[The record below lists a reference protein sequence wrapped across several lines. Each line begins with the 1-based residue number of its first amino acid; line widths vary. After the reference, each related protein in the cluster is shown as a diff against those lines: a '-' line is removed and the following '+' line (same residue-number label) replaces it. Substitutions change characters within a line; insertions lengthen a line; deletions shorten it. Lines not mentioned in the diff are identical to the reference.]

1 MCGICGIAIPRKLNR
16 GADESLL
23 KRMRDTLTHRGP
35 DDAGSFIDGGI
46 GLGHRRLSIVDL
58 GGGHQP
64 MTNEDGQIQIVFNGE
79 IYNHQDYRPL
89 LEARGHR
96 YRTTSD
102 TETIIHLYEEFGV
115 NAVQH
120 LRGMFAFAIWD
131 GNQRRLLLVRDRLG
145 VKPVY
150 YTLSK
155 DGVLHFAS
163 EIKALIEARAVK
175 PELNYDALAD
185 FAANRYTSGDETLF
199 RGVQRLA
206 PGHTLVWQDGRVQIE
221 RYWEVSFAKHES
233 PLSDKYYIDQ
243 FDHLFRESV
252 RLRLMADVPLGMFLS
267 GGIDSTAI
275 AGVMSK
281 LVSDRVKTFSVAFA
295 EREANELEFAR
306 SAARAFGTDHHEVIV
321 SPQQFFDVLPAMV
334 YQEDEPIAHPSS
346 IPLYFVSKLAAEHVK
361 VVLTGEGSD
370 ELLAGYDK
378 YRKTIYNLMLGRAY
392 SRVVPSPVRHFVK
405 QRIENGTGSLAVRQ
419 KLARTFLCVPSDIE
433 SIYFDN
439 FSVFSRNRQ
448 HFLFTADTRVRIAES
463 DPYKTSLALMG
474 ESDALTMLD
483 QLLAADMKTYLHEL
497 LMKQDQMSMAASI
510 ESRVPFLDHKLVEF
524 AARLPERM
532 KLRGLTTKYILRQAM
547 ADKIPGEILTRKK
560 MGFPVPVGAWLRGE
574 FRHLLDEYLLSQRAM
589 ERGIF
594 EPDVVRNLVARHQA
608 GENHAERLWMLI
620 NFEIWQR
627 RFLDGEEQP
636 FTESSGQPALK
647 AFAAAS
653 RNTRSRH

>member
-1 MCGICGIAIPRKLNR
+1 MCGICGIAIPKKLNR
-16 GADESLL
+16 RVDEAQL
-23 KRMRDTLTHRGP
+23 KRMRDALVHRGP
-35 DDAGSFIDGGI
+35 DDAGNFIDGGI

-79 IYNHQDYRPL
+79 IYNHRDHRQM
-89 LEARGHR
+89 LESLGHR
-96 YRTTSD
+96 YQSSSD

-115 NAVQH
+115 DAVQH

-131 GNQRRLLLVRDRLG
+131 GGRQRLTIARDRLG
-145 VKPVY
+145 IKPVY
-150 YTLSK
+150 YALTP
-155 DGVLHFAS
+155 DGELFFAS
-163 EIKALIEARAVK
+163 EIKALIETRAVK
-175 PELNYDALAD
+175 PELNYDVLSD

-199 RGVQRLA
+199 RGVRRLP
-206 PGHTLVWQDGRVQIE
+206 PGHTLVWQEGKVEIARFWD
-221 RYWEVSFAKHES
+221 VSFAKHES
-233 PLSDKYYIDQ
+233 PLSDRDYIEQ
-243 FDHLFRESV
+243 FDQLFRESV

-281 LVSDRVKTFSVAFA
+281 LVGDPIKTFSVAFA

-306 SAARAFGTDHHEVIV
+306 MAARAFKTEHHEIVV
-321 SPQQFFDVLPAMV
+321 SPKEFFDALPAMV

-346 IPLYFVSKLAAEHVK
+346 IPLYFVSKLAADHVK

-378 YRKTIYNLMLGRAY
+378 YRKTIYNLAIGRAY
-392 SRVVPSPVRHFVK
+392 NSVVPSPLRRLVK
-405 QRIENGTGSLAVRQ
+405 YAIETGHGALAVRQ

-439 FSVFSRNRQ
+439 FSVFSRSRQ
-448 HFLFTADTRVRIAES
+448 QSLFTAETRARMTES
-463 DPYKTSLALMG
+463 NPYRTSLSLMG
-474 ESDALTMLD
+474 EADAVTMLD

-547 ADKIPGEILTRKK
+547 ADKIPAEILTRKK
-560 MGFPVPVGAWLRGE
+560 MGFPVPVGAWLRGD
-574 FRHLLDEYLLSQRAM
+574 FRPLLNEYVLGARAM

-594 EPDVVRNLVARHQA
+594 EPDFVRNLVARHEA
-608 GENHAERLWMLI
+608 GENHAERLWMLM

-627 RFLDGEEQP
+627 RFLDGEDQKFAE
-636 FTESSGQPALK
+636 PAK
-647 AFAAAS
+647 QVTRVAYAAA
-653 RNTRSRH
+653 

>member
-1 MCGICGIAIPRKLNR
+1 MCGICGIALPKKLNR
-16 GADESLL
+16 RVDEAQL
-23 KRMRDTLTHRGP
+23 KRMRDTLVHRGP
-35 DDAGSFIDGGI
+35 DDAGNFIDGGI

-64 MTNEDGQIQIVFNGE
+64 MTNEDGQVQIVFNGE
-79 IYNHQDYRPL
+79 IYNHRDHRPM
-89 LEARGHR
+89 LESRGHR
-96 YRTTSD
+96 YRSSSD
-102 TETIIHLYEEFGV
+102 TETIIHLYEEFGIE
-115 NAVQH
+115 AVQY
-120 LRGMFAFAIWD
+120 LRGMFAFALWD
-131 GNQRRLLLVRDRLG
+131 GGKQRLVIARDRLG
-145 VKPVY
+145 IKPVY
-150 YTLSK
+150 YSLSQ
-155 DGVLHFAS
+155 DGELFFAS

-175 PELNYDALAD
+175 PELNYDVLSD

-199 RGVQRLA
+199 RGVRRLP
-206 PGHTLVWQDGRVQIE
+206 PGHTLVWQDGKVQIA
-221 RYWEVSFAKHES
+221 RFWDVSFAKHES
-233 PLSDKYYIDQ
+233 PLSDRQYIEQ
-243 FDHLFRESV
+243 FDQLFRESV

-281 LVSDRVKTFSVAFA
+281 LVSDPIKTFSVAFA

-306 SAARAFGTDHHEVIV
+306 MAARAFKTEHHEIVV
-321 SPQQFFDVLPAMV
+321 SPKDFFDALPAMV

-346 IPLYFVSKLAAEHVK
+346 IPLYFVSKLAADHVK

-378 YRKTIYNLMLGRAY
+378 YRKTIYNLSLGRAY
-392 SRVVPSPVRHFVK
+392 NSIIPSPLRRLVK
-405 QRIENGTGSLAVRQ
+405 SAIETGSGALAVRQ

-439 FSVFSRNRQ
+439 FSVFSRQRQ
-448 HFLFTADTRVRIAES
+448 QSLFTAETRARIAES
-463 DPYKTSLALMG
+463 NPYRTSLALMG
-474 ESDALTMLD
+474 EADAVTMLD

-547 ADKIPGEILTRKK
+547 ADKIPAEILTRKK
-560 MGFPVPVGAWLRGE
+560 MGFPVPVGAWLRGD
-574 FRHLLDEYLLSQRAM
+574 FRPLLDEYVLGARAL

-594 EPDVVRNLVARHQA
+594 EPDFVRNLVARHEA
-608 GENHAERLWMLI
+608 GENHAERLWMLM

-627 RFLDGEEQP
+627 RFLDGEEQKL
-636 FTESSGQPALK
+636 TEPAAPAK
-647 AFAAAS
+647 RVAYAAA
-653 RNTRSRH
+653 

>member
-1 MCGICGIAIPRKLNR
+1 MCGICGIALPKKLNR
-16 GADESLL
+16 QVDEAQL
-23 KRMRDTLTHRGP
+23 KRMRDTLVHRGP
-35 DDAGSFIDGGI
+35 DDAGNFIDGGI

-79 IYNHQDYRPL
+79 IYNHRDHRPM
-89 LEARGHR
+89 LESRGHR
-96 YRTTSD
+96 YRTSSD
-102 TETIIHLYEEFGV
+102 TETIIHLYEEFGIE
-115 NAVQH
+115 AVQY

-131 GNQRRLLLVRDRLG
+131 GGKQRLVIARDRLG

-150 YTLSK
+150 YALSP
-155 DGVLHFAS
+155 DGELFFAS

-175 PELNYDALAD
+175 PELNYDVLSD
-185 FAANRYTSGDETLF
+185 FAANRYTSGNETLF
-199 RGVQRLA
+199 RGVRRLP
-206 PGHTLVWQDGRVQIE
+206 PGHTLVWQEGKVEIARFWD
-221 RYWEVSFAKHES
+221 VSFAKHES
-233 PLSDKYYIDQ
+233 PLSDREYIEQ
-243 FDHLFRESV
+243 FDQLFRESV

-281 LVSDRVKTFSVAFA
+281 LVSDPIKTFSVAFA

-306 SAARAFGTDHHEVIV
+306 MAARAFKTEHHEIVV
-321 SPQQFFDVLPAMV
+321 SPKEFFDALPAMV

-378 YRKTIYNLMLGRAY
+378 YRKTIYNLAIGRAY
-392 SRVVPSPVRHFVK
+392 NSVVPSPLRGLVK
-405 QRIENGTGSLAVRQ
+405 QAIENGSGALAVRQ

-439 FSVFSRNRQ
+439 FSVFSRSRQ
-448 HFLFTADTRVRIAES
+448 QSLFTAETRARMTES
-463 DPYKTSLALMG
+463 DPYRTSLALMG
-474 ESDALTMLD
+474 EADAVTMLD

-547 ADKIPGEILTRKK
+547 ADKIPAEILTRKK

-574 FRHLLDEYLLSQRAM
+574 FRSLLDEYVLGARAM

-594 EPDVVRNLVARHQA
+594 EPDFVRNLVARHEA
-608 GENHAERLWMLI
+608 GENHAERLWMLM

-627 RFLDGEEQP
+627 RFLDGEEQKLS
-636 FTESSGQPALK
+636 EPAAPAK
-647 AFAAAS
+647 RFAYAAA
-653 RNTRSRH
+653 

>member
-1 MCGICGIAIPRKLNR
+1 MCGICGIALPKKLNR
-16 GADESLL
+16 RVDEAQL
-23 KRMRDTLTHRGP
+23 KRMRDTLVHRGP

-64 MTNEDGQIQIVFNGE
+64 MTNEDGQVQIVFNGE
-79 IYNHQDYRPL
+79 IYNHRDHRPM
-89 LEARGHR
+89 LESRGHR
-96 YRTTSD
+96 YRTSSD
-102 TETIIHLYEEFGV
+102 TETIIHLYEEFGIE
-115 NAVQH
+115 AVQY

-131 GNQRRLLLVRDRLG
+131 GGKQRLVIARDRLG

-150 YTLSK
+150 YALSQ
-155 DGVLHFAS
+155 DGELFFAS

-175 PELNYDALAD
+175 PELNYDVLSD

-199 RGVQRLA
+199 RGVRRLP
-206 PGHTLVWQDGRVQIE
+206 PGHTLVWQGGKVEIARFWD
-221 RYWEVSFAKHES
+221 VSFAKHES
-233 PLSDKYYIDQ
+233 PLSDRQYIEQ
-243 FDHLFRESV
+243 FDQLFRESV

-281 LVSDRVKTFSVAFA
+281 LVSDPIKTFSVAFA

-306 SAARAFGTDHHEVIV
+306 MAARAFKTEHHEIVV
-321 SPQQFFDVLPAMV
+321 SPKEFFDALPAMV

-346 IPLYFVSKLAAEHVK
+346 IPLYFVSKLAADHVK

-378 YRKTIYNLMLGRAY
+378 YRKTIYNLALGRAY
-392 SRVVPSPVRHFVK
+392 NSVIPSPLRGLVK
-405 QRIENGTGSLAVRQ
+405 QVIENGSGALTVRQ

-439 FSVFSRNRQ
+439 FSVFSRQRQ
-448 HFLFTADTRVRIAES
+448 QSLFTAETRARIAES
-463 DPYKTSLALMG
+463 NPYRTSLALMG
-474 ESDALTMLD
+474 EADAVTMLD

-547 ADKIPGEILTRKK
+547 AGKIPAEILTRKK
-560 MGFPVPVGAWLRGE
+560 MGFPVPVGAWLRGD
-574 FRHLLDEYLLSQRAM
+574 FRPLLDEYVLGARAM

-594 EPDVVRNLVARHQA
+594 EPDFVRNMVARHEA
-608 GENHAERLWMLI
+608 GENHAERLWMLM

-627 RFLDGEEQP
+627 RFLDGQDHELAE
-636 FTESSGQPALK
+636 PAK
-647 AFAAAS
+647 QATRVAYAAA
-653 RNTRSRH
+653 

>member
-1 MCGICGIAIPRKLNR
+1 MCGICGIAVPKKINR
-16 GADESLL
+16 RVDESLL

-35 DDAGSFIDGGI
+35 DDAGIFLSGGI

-58 GGGHQP
+58 SGGHQP
-64 MTNEDGQIQIVFNGE
+64 MPNEDGQVQIVFNGE
-79 IYNHQDYRPL
+79 IYNHKDHRPM

-96 YRTTSD
+96 YQTSSD
-102 TETIIHLYEEFGV
+102 TETIIHLYEEFGAA
-115 NAVQH
+115 AVQH

-131 GNQRRLLLVRDRLG
+131 ANQQRLLLARDRLG
-145 VKPVY
+145 IKPLY
-150 YTLSK
+150 YTLSQE
-155 DGVLHFAS
+155 GELHFAS
-163 EIKALIEARAVK
+163 EIKALIESCAVK
-175 PELNYDALAD
+175 PELNYNVLAD
-185 FAANRYTSGDETLF
+185 FSANRYTSGDETLF
-199 RGVQRLA
+199 KGIHRLP
-206 PGHTLVWQDGRVQIE
+206 PGHTLIWQNGQIE
-221 RYWEVSFAKHES
+221 IEQFWNVSFAKDETA
-233 PLSDKYYIDQ
+233 LSDKQYTEQ
-243 FDHLFRESV
+243 FDQLFRESV

-281 LVSDRVKTFSVAFA
+281 LVSDQIKTFSVAFA
-295 EREANELEFAR
+295 EREANELEYAR
-306 SAARAFGTDHHEVIV
+306 MAAQAFNTDHHEIV
-321 SPQQFFDVLPAMV
+321 VTPQQFFDALPAMV

-378 YRKTIYNLMLGRAY
+378 YRKTIYNLALGRTY
-392 SRVVPSPVRHFVK
+392 NFTVPSPLRRLVK
-405 QRIENGTGSLAVRQ
+405 QTIENGNGSPAIRQ

-439 FSVFSRNRQ
+439 FSVFSRRRQ
-448 HFLFTADTRVRIAES
+448 QNLFTAETRARMMES
-463 DPYKTSLALMG
+463 DPYKASLALMRQ
-474 ESDALTMLD
+474 SDAVTMLD

-524 AARLPERM
+524 SARLPERM

-547 ADKIPGEILTRKK
+547 ADQIPGEILTRKK
-560 MGFPVPVGAWLRGE
+560 MGFPVPVGTWLRGQ
-574 FRHLLDEYLLSQRAM
+574 FRHLLDEYVLSARAM
-589 ERGIF
+589 ERGVY
-594 EPDVVRNLVARHQA
+594 EPDFVQNLVARHQA

-627 RFLDGEEQP
+627 RFLDGEQQHVA
-636 FTESSGQPALK
+636 ESSEQATRV
-647 AFAAAS
+647 AYAAA
-653 RNTRSRH
+653 

>member
-1 MCGICGIAIPRKLNR
+1 MCGICGIAMPKKLNR
-16 GADESLL
+16 RVDEAQL
-23 KRMRDTLTHRGP
+23 KRMRDALVHRGP
-35 DDAGSFIDGGI
+35 DDAGNFIDGGI

-79 IYNHQDYRPL
+79 IYNHRDHRPM
-89 LEARGHR
+89 LESRGHR
-96 YRTTSD
+96 YRSYSD

-115 NAVQH
+115 EAVQH

-131 GNQRRLLLVRDRLG
+131 GGKQRLMIARDRLG
-145 VKPVY
+145 IKPVY
-150 YTLSK
+150 YTLTPE
-155 DGVLHFAS
+155 GELFFAS

-175 PELNYDALAD
+175 PELNYDVLSD
-185 FAANRYTSGDETLF
+185 YAANRYTSGDETLF
-199 RGVQRLA
+199 RGVRRLP
-206 PGHTLVWQDGRVQIE
+206 PGHTLVWQEGKARIE
-221 RYWEVSFAKHES
+221 RFWDVSFAKHES
-233 PLSDKYYIDQ
+233 PFSDRDYVEQ
-243 FDHLFRESV
+243 FDQLFRESV

-281 LVSDRVKTFSVAFA
+281 LVGDPIKTFSVAFA

-306 SAARAFGTDHHEVIV
+306 MAARAFKTEHHEIVV
-321 SPQQFFDVLPAMV
+321 SPKEFFDALPAMV

-346 IPLYFVSKLAAEHVK
+346 IPLYFVSKLAADHVK

-378 YRKTIYNLMLGRAY
+378 YRKTIYNLAIGRVY
-392 SRVVPSPVRHFVK
+392 NSVVPSPLRRLVK
-405 QRIENGTGSLAVRQ
+405 SAIESGNGALAVRQ

-439 FSVFSRNRQ
+439 FSVFSRSRQ
-448 HFLFTADTRVRIAES
+448 HSLFTAETRARMTES
-463 DPYKTSLALMG
+463 DPYRTSLALMG
-474 ESDALTMLD
+474 EADAVTMLD

-547 ADKIPGEILTRKK
+547 ADKIPAEILTRKK
-560 MGFPVPVGAWLRGE
+560 MGFPVPVGAWLRGD
-574 FRHLLDEYLLSQRAM
+574 FRPLLDEYVLGARAL

-594 EPDVVRNLVARHQA
+594 QPDFVRNLVARHEA
-608 GENHAERLWMLI
+608 GENHAERLWMLM

-627 RFLDGEEQP
+627 RFLDGEDQKFAE
-636 FTESSGQPALK
+636 PAK
-647 AFAAAS
+647 QATRVAYAAA
-653 RNTRSRH
+653 

>member
-1 MCGICGIAIPRKLNR
+1 MCGICGIAVPGKLNR
-16 GADESLL
+16 RVDESLL

-35 DDAGSFIDGGI
+35 DDAGNFVDGGI

-64 MTNEDGQIQIVFNGE
+64 MSNEDGKIQIVFNGE
-79 IYNHQDYRPL
+79 IYNHKDYRPM
-89 LEARGHR
+89 LEAHGHR

-102 TETIIHLYEEFGV
+102 TETIVHLYEEFGPA
-115 NAVQH
+115 AVQH

-131 GNQRRLLLVRDRLG
+131 GSKRQLLLARDRLG
-145 VKPVY
+145 VKPLY

-155 DGVLHFAS
+155 DGELHFAS
-163 EIKALIEARAVK
+163 EIKALIESRAVK
-175 PELNYDALAD
+175 PELNYNVLAD
-185 FAANRYTSGDETLF
+185 FSANRYTSGDETLF
-199 RGVQRLA
+199 SGVRRLP
-206 PGHTLVWQDGRVQIE
+206 PGHTLVWQDGRVEIKQF
-221 RYWEVSFAKHES
+221 WEVSFAKHENT
-233 PLSDKYYIDQ
+233 LSDKQYIEQ

-281 LVSDRVKTFSVAFA
+281 LVSDRIKTFSVAFE
-295 EREANELEFAR
+295 EREANELEYAR
-306 SAARAFGTDHHEVIV
+306 MAARAFKTDHHEIVV
-321 SPQQFFDVLPAMV
+321 SPQEFFDALPAMV

-378 YRKTIYNLMLGRAY
+378 YRKTIYNLAIGRAY
-392 SRVVPSPVRHFVK
+392 NFTVPSPLRRLVK
-405 QRIENGTGSLAVRQ
+405 KTIENGNGSFAVRQ

-439 FSVFSRNRQ
+439 FSVFSRRRQ
-448 HFLFTADTRVRIAES
+448 QSLFTPETRARMTES

-474 ESDALTMLD
+474 ESDAKTMLD

-524 AARLPERM
+524 AARLPEKM

-547 ADKIPGEILTRKK
+547 ADKVPSEILTRKK
-560 MGFPVPVGAWLRGE
+560 MGFPVPVGTWLRGQ
-574 FRHLLDEYLLSQRAM
+574 FRHLLDEYVLSTRAR

-594 EPDVVRNLVARHQA
+594 EPEFVRNLVAGHQA

-627 RFLDGEEQP
+627 RFIDGDQQNISEP
-636 FTESSGQPALK
+636 ESHPKQMAY
-647 AFAAAS
+647 AAA
-653 RNTRSRH
+653 

>member
-16 GADESLL
+16 GVDESLL
-23 KRMRDTLTHRGP
+23 KRMRDTLIHRGP

-64 MTNEDGQIQIVFNGE
+64 MSNEDGQIQIVFNGE
-79 IYNHQDYRPL
+79 IYNHKDYRPM
-89 LEARGHR
+89 LESHGHR

-102 TETIIHLYEEFGV
+102 TETIIHLYEEFGA

-131 GNQRRLLLVRDRLG
+131 GHQRRLLLVRDRLG

-163 EIKALIEARAVK
+163 EIKALIEASAVK

-199 RGVQRLA
+199 RDVHRLA
-206 PGHTLVWQDGRVQIE
+206 PGHMLIWQDGRVQIE
-221 RYWEVSFAKHES
+221 RYWEVSYAKHES
-233 PLSDKYYIDQ
+233 PLSDKQYIDQ
-243 FDHLFRESV
+243 FDQLFRESV
-252 RLRLMADVPLGMFLS
+252 RLRLMADVPLGIFLS

-281 LVSDRVKTFSVAFA
+281 LVSDRIKTFSVAFA

-306 SAARAFGTDHHEVIV
+306 SAASAFGTDHHEVIV

-392 SRVVPSPVRHFVK
+392 SSVVPSPIRHFVK
-405 QRIENGTGSLAVRQ
+405 QAIENGTGSLAVRQ

-448 HFLFTADTRVRIAES
+448 HLLFTAETRARIAES

-547 ADKIPGEILTRKK
+547 ADKIPSEILTRKK
-560 MGFPVPVGAWLRGE
+560 MGFPVPVGAWLRGG
-574 FRHLLDEYLLSQRAM
+574 FRHLLDEYVLGTRAM

-636 FTESSGQPALK
+636 LTESTGQPALK
-647 AFAAAS
+647 AFAAA
-653 RNTRSRH
+653 

>member
-1 MCGICGIAIPRKLNR
+1 MCGICGIALPKKLNR
-16 GADESLL
+16 QVDEAQL
-23 KRMRDTLTHRGP
+23 KRMRDTLVHRGP
-35 DDAGSFIDGGI
+35 DDAGNFIDGGI

-64 MTNEDGQIQIVFNGE
+64 MTNEDSQIQIVFNGE
-79 IYNHQDYRPL
+79 IYNHRDHRPM
-89 LEARGHR
+89 LESRGHR
-96 YRTTSD
+96 YRNSSD
-102 TETIIHLYEEFGV
+102 TETIIHLYEEFGIE
-115 NAVQH
+115 AVQY

-131 GNQRRLLLVRDRLG
+131 GGKQRLVIARDRLG

-150 YTLSK
+150 YALSP
-155 DGVLHFAS
+155 DGELFFAS

-175 PELNYDALAD
+175 PELNYDVLSD

-199 RGVQRLA
+199 RGVRRLP
-206 PGHTLVWQDGRVQIE
+206 PGHTLVWQDGKVEIARF
-221 RYWEVSFAKHES
+221 WDVSFAKDES
-233 PLSDKYYIDQ
+233 PLSDREYIEQ
-243 FDHLFRESV
+243 FDQLFRESV

-281 LVSDRVKTFSVAFA
+281 LVSDPIKTFSVAFA

-306 SAARAFGTDHHEVIV
+306 MAARAFKTEHHEIVV
-321 SPQQFFDVLPAMV
+321 SPKEFFDALPAMV

-346 IPLYFVSKLAAEHVK
+346 IPLYFVSKLAADHVK

-378 YRKTIYNLMLGRAY
+378 YRKTIYNLALGRAY
-392 SRVVPSPVRHFVK
+392 NSVIPSPLRGLVK
-405 QRIENGTGSLAVRQ
+405 EVIENGSGALTVRQ

-439 FSVFSRNRQ
+439 FSVFSRSRQ
-448 HFLFTADTRVRIAES
+448 QGLFTAETRARMTES
-463 DPYKTSLALMG
+463 DPYRTSLALMG
-474 ESDALTMLD
+474 EADAVTMLD

-547 ADKIPGEILTRKK
+547 ADKIPAEILTRKK

-574 FRHLLDEYLLSQRAM
+574 FRSLLDEYVLGVRAM

-594 EPDVVRNLVARHQA
+594 EPDFVRNLVKRHEA
-608 GENHAERLWMLI
+608 GENHAERLWMLM

-627 RFLDGEEQP
+627 RFLDGEEQKLA
-636 FTESSGQPALK
+636 EPAAPAK
-647 AFAAAS
+647 RFAYAAA
-653 RNTRSRH
+653 

>member
-1 MCGICGIAIPRKLNR
+1 MCGICGIATPQKLNR
-16 GADESLL
+16 RVDETLL
-23 KRMRDTLTHRGP
+23 TRMRDTLTHRGP

-79 IYNHQDYRPL
+79 VYNHNDHRPM

-96 YRTTSD
+96 YRTSSD
-102 TETIIHLYEEFGV
+102 TETIIHLYEEFGAA
-115 NAVQH
+115 AVQH
-120 LRGMFAFAIWD
+120 LRGMFTFAIWD
-131 GNQRRLLLVRDRLG
+131 AKLRRLVLARDRMG
-145 VKPVY
+145 IKPLY
-150 YTLSK
+150 YTLSN

-163 EIKALIEARAVK
+163 EIKALIAARAVK
-175 PELNYDALAD
+175 SELNYDALAD
-185 FAANRYTSGDETLF
+185 FSANRYTSGDETLF
-199 RGVQRLA
+199 RGVRRLP
-206 PGHTLVWQDGRVQIE
+206 PGHTLIWQEGRVEIE
-221 RYWEVSFAKHES
+221 QFWDLSFAKHEA
-233 PLSDKYYIDQ
+233 PLSDDEYVEQ
-243 FDHLFRESV
+243 FDQLFRESV

-275 AGVMSK
+275 ASVMSK
-281 LVSDRVKTFSVAFA
+281 LVSDPIKTFSVAFE
-295 EREANELEFAR
+295 EREANELEYAR
-306 SAARAFGTDHHEVIV
+306 MAAQAFGTEHYEIVV
-321 SPQQFFDVLPAMV
+321 SPRQFFDALPAMV

-378 YRKTIYNLMLGRAY
+378 YRKTIYNLSLGRAY
-392 SRVVPSPVRHFVK
+392 NSVVPSPLRRLVK
-405 QRIENGTGSLAVRQ
+405 QTIENGNGALAVRQ
-419 KLARTFLCVPSDIE
+419 KLSRTFLCVPSDIE

-439 FSVFSRNRQ
+439 FSVFSRQRQ
-448 HFLFTADTRVRIAES
+448 RNLFTAETRARMGES
-463 DPYKTSLALMG
+463 DPYRTSLALMG
-474 ESDALTMLD
+474 ETDAVTMLD
-483 QLLAADMKTYLHEL
+483 QLLSADMKTYLHEL

-547 ADKIPGEILTRKK
+547 ADKIPAEILTRKK

-574 FRHLLDEYLLSQRAM
+574 FRHLVDEYVLGARAS

-594 EPDVVRNLVARHQA
+594 EPDFVRTLVARHQA
-608 GENHAERLWMLI
+608 GENHAERLWMLV

-627 RFLDGEEQP
+627 RFIDGEDQSV
-636 FTESSGQPALK
+636 TEPAGQARRV
-647 AFAAAS
+647 AYAAA
-653 RNTRSRH
+653 

>member
-1 MCGICGIAIPRKLNR
+1 MCGICGIALPKKLNR
-16 GADESLL
+16 QVDETQLH
-23 KRMRDTLTHRGP
+23 RMRDALVHRGP

-79 IYNHQDYRPL
+79 IYNHRDHRPM
-89 LEARGHR
+89 LESRGHR
-96 YRTTSD
+96 YRTSSD
-102 TETIIHLYEEFGV
+102 TETIIHLYEEFGTE
-115 NAVQH
+115 AVQY
-120 LRGMFAFAIWD
+120 LRGMFAFAMWD
-131 GNQRRLLLVRDRLG
+131 GGKQRLLIARDRLG

-150 YTLSK
+150 YTLSQ
-155 DGVLHFAS
+155 DGELFFAS

-175 PELNYDALAD
+175 PELNYDVLSD
-185 FAANRYTSGDETLF
+185 FAANRYTSGEETLF
-199 RGVQRLA
+199 RGVRRLP
-206 PGHTLVWQDGRVQIE
+206 PGHTLVWQDGKVEIARF
-221 RYWEVSFAKHES
+221 WDVSFAKHES
-233 PLSDKYYIDQ
+233 PLSDREYIEQ
-243 FDHLFRESV
+243 FDQLFRESV

-281 LVSDRVKTFSVAFA
+281 LVSDPIKTFSVAFA

-306 SAARAFGTDHHEVIV
+306 MAARAFKTEHHEIVV
-321 SPQQFFDVLPAMV
+321 SPKEFFDALPAMV

-346 IPLYFVSKLAAEHVK
+346 IPLYFVSKLAADHVK

-378 YRKTIYNLMLGRAY
+378 YRKTIYNLALGRAY
-392 SRVVPSPVRHFVK
+392 NSVIPSPLRGLVK
-405 QRIENGTGSLAVRQ
+405 QVIENGSGALAIRQ

-439 FSVFSRNRQ
+439 FSVFSRSRQ
-448 HFLFTADTRVRIAES
+448 QSLFTAETRARMTES
-463 DPYKTSLALMG
+463 DPYRTSLALMG
-474 ESDALTMLD
+474 EADAVTMLD

-547 ADKIPGEILTRKK
+547 ADKIPAEILTRKK

-574 FRHLLDEYLLSQRAM
+574 FRSLLDEYVLGTRAM

-594 EPDVVRNLVARHQA
+594 EPDFVRNLVARHEA
-608 GENHAERLWMLI
+608 GENHAERLWMLM

-627 RFLDGEEQP
+627 RFLDGEEQ
-636 FTESSGQPALK
+636 TLAEPAAPAK
-647 AFAAAS
+647 RFAYAAA
-653 RNTRSRH
+653 

>member
-1 MCGICGIAIPRKLNR
+1 MCGICGIAVPGKLNR
-16 GADESLL
+16 RIDESLL

-64 MTNEDGQIQIVFNGE
+64 MSNEDGQIQIVFNGE
-79 IYNHQDYRPL
+79 IYNHKDYRPML
-89 LEARGHR
+89 MAQGHQ

-102 TETIIHLYEEFGV
+102 TETIVHLYEEFGPA
-115 NAVQH
+115 AVQH

-131 GNQRRLLLVRDRLG
+131 GNKRQLLLARDRLG
-145 VKPVY
+145 VKPLY
-150 YTLSK
+150 YTLSE
-155 DGVLHFAS
+155 DGELHFAS
-163 EIKALIEARAVK
+163 EIKALIESRAVK
-175 PELNYDALAD
+175 PELNYNVLAD
-185 FAANRYTSGDETLF
+185 FSANRYTSGDETLF
-199 RGVQRLA
+199 RGVRRLP
-206 PGHTLVWQDGRVQIE
+206 PGHTLVWQDGRVEIQK
-221 RYWEVSFAKHES
+221 YWEVSFAKHET
-233 PLSDKYYIDQ
+233 PLSDKQYIEQ
-243 FDHLFRESV
+243 FDQLFRESV

-281 LVSDRVKTFSVAFA
+281 LVSDRIKTFSVAFQ
-295 EREANELEFAR
+295 EREANELEYAR
-306 SAARAFGTDHHEVIV
+306 MAARAFNTDHHEIVV
-321 SPQQFFDVLPAMV
+321 SPQEFFDALPGMV

-346 IPLYFVSKLAAEHVK
+346 IPLYFVSKLAGEHVK

-378 YRKTIYNLMLGRAY
+378 YRKTIYNLALGSAY
-392 SRVVPSPVRHFVK
+392 SFTVPSPLRRLVK
-405 QRIENGTGSLAVRQ
+405 HTIENGSGALAVRQ

-439 FSVFSRNRQ
+439 FSVFSRRRQ
-448 HFLFTADTRVRIAES
+448 QSLFTAETRARMTES

-474 ESDALTMLD
+474 ESDAMTMLD

-524 AARLPERM
+524 AARLPEKM

-547 ADKIPGEILTRKK
+547 VDKVPSEILTRKK
-560 MGFPVPVGAWLRGE
+560 MGFPVPVGTWLRGQ
-574 FRHLLDEYLLSQRAM
+574 FRHLLDEYVLSARAR

-594 EPDVVRNLVARHQA
+594 EPEFVRNLVAGHQA

-627 RFLDGEEQP
+627 RFIDGDQQNISKP
-636 FTESSGQPALK
+636 ESLPRQMAY
-647 AFAAAS
+647 AAA
-653 RNTRSRH
+653 